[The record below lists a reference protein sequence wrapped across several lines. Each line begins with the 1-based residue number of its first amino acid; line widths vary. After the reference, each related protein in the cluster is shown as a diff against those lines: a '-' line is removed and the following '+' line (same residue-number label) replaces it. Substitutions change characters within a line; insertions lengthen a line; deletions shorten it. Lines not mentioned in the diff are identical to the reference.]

1 MKSAEEFLE
10 HHGILGMKWGI
21 RRRSGSSSGG
31 SSSKNVLAP
40 KPGWASQNSKHSP
53 VAKTPAALQGHKVFG
68 RKVIVTK
75 IHSEDSAHVKAIA
88 TKARTHGHH
97 SLSNEELKKL
107 TARFNLEQQYA
118 KMAAEQ
124 AKKKQNPATKFIKK
138 QLIFM
143 GDRSV
148 AALATHVVDAK
159 LVPILKTKLIK

>member
-1 MKSAEEFLE
+1 MESVDDFLA

-21 RRRSGSSSGG
+21 RRRTGSSGG
-31 SSSKNVLAP
+31 SSGKNVLSP
-40 KPGWASQNSKHSP
+40 RPGWANPHPKHSP
-53 VAKTPAALQGHKVFG
+53 LAKTPAALVGHKVFG

-75 IHSEDSAHVKAIA
+75 VHSEDSAQVKAIA

-124 AKKKQNPATKFIKK
+124 AKKKNPAAKFIKK
-138 QLIFM
+138 QLGSM
-143 GDRSV
+143 GDRAISSF
-148 AALATHVVDAK
+148 ANHVVDER
-159 LVPILKTKLIK
+159 ILPLMKTKLLK